1 MRSSTLTVSLINE
14 RCTEVEGQAVRA
26 VNDEEEE
33 RETGAMPDRRL
44 EVDRATLVYT
54 HIVEI
59 RQDTL
64 SAECLRGT
72 DGRDDLFGQTTTLG
86 DVLKGDLHVCRDE
99 LVHDSTSDG
108 DAWKDGRH
116 REGEAPGA
124 DIGKYETRNE
134 GSKEV
139 DAKRNLLRDTLL
151 HQVCNGPSE

>member
-1 MRSSTLTVSLINE
+1 MCSSTLTVSLVNE
-14 RCTEVEGQAVRA
+14 RCTKVEGKAVRA

-108 DAWKDGRH
+108 DAGKDGRH
-116 REGEAPGA
+116 REGKAPGA
-124 DIGKYETRNE
+124 DISKYETRNE
-134 GSKEV
+134 GSEEV
-139 DAKRNLLRDTLL
+139 DAKRNLLRDALL
-151 HQVCNGPSE
+151 HQV